1 MSFLQ
6 RNKYLYTLRQHEWKI
21 IRAKVAGLIFNNPI
35 WKSWFLTYE
44 CSTTGLWV
52 ILTLFLRITHN
63 HFQIPYV
70 IFFVLNGYSMM
81 PKIIQILVLTLVIR
95 YLSFYIWHAIWRR
108 SSLEYLISR
117 QIKKVIIL
125 FCADSLHD
133 TIFLN

>member
-21 IRAKVAGLIFNNPI
+21 IRSKVAGLIFNNPI
-35 WKSWFLTYE
+35 CKSWFLTYE
-44 CSTTGLWV
+44 WTGLWV